1 MQNTICQLNSE
12 ILMIWGGG
20 GEVAEVCSR
29 DSSIEDNFCQQY
41 QVAKLLQGHRYLS
54 GSRRI
59 TESKKEDIYKFW

>member
-1 MQNTICQLNSE
+1 
-12 ILMIWGGG
+12 MIWGGG